1 VSELRIEGLH
11 KSFGDAHVLDGLDLV
26 VRQGSLTAV
35 LGPSGCGKTT
45 LLRVVAGFE
54 RADAGR
60 VLLGGREVAGPSRHL
75 PPERRGV
82 TVVPQEGALF
92 PHLDV
97 GSNVAFG
104 LPRRHPDRRRRVA
117 EVLALVGLP
126 DLAGRWPAE
135 LSGGQQQR
143 VAVARALAPGPEVV
157 LLDEPFSAL
166 DTDLRTSVREQVRD
180 VLAAAGA
187 TAVLVTHD
195 QEEALGTADQV
206 AVMHQGRFLQVGEP
220 EQVYRHPV
228 DPLVARAVGEA
239 FVLPAVAGGTVA
251 TTSLGPVALLP
262 HGAGQPEPAGEV
274 RGQVLVRPEQLR
286 LVPLGEGVTCSVRR
300 VSFHGHDTTVSLV
313 SPDGSDLTCRTQD
326 PVPAGERVGVRVV
339 GEVVFLPMAREG
351 ATGRMD
357 AWTTG

>member
-11 KSFGDAHVLDGLDLV
+11 KSFGAARVLVGLDLV
-26 VRQGSLTAV
+26 VPQGSLTAV

-60 VLLGGREVAGPSRHL
+60 VLLGGREAAGPGRHL

-97 GSNVAFG
+97 GANVAFG
-104 LPRRHPDRRRRVA
+104 VPRRHPDRRRRVA
-117 EVLALVGLP
+117 EVLGLVGLA
-126 DLAGRWPAE
+126 DLADRWPAE

-143 VAVARALAPGPEVV
+143 VAVARALAPDPEVV

-166 DTDLRTSVREQVRD
+166 DTDLRTSVRQQVRD
-180 VLAAAGA
+180 VLASAGA

-206 AVMHQGRFLQVGEP
+206 AVMHEGRFLQVGEP
-220 EQVYRHPV
+220 EQVYREPV

-239 FVLPAVAGGTVA
+239 FLLPASAGGAVA
-251 TTSLGPVALLP
+251 TTVLGPVVLLP
-262 HGAGQPEPAGEV
+262 RDGVGPTPDGVSGH
-274 RGQVLVRPEQLR
+274 VLVRPEQLH
-286 LVPLGEGVTCSVRR
+286 LVPASEGVPCSVRR
-300 VSFHGHDTTVSLV
+300 VWFHGHDTTVRLV
-313 SPDGSDLTCRTQD
+313 APDGSELTCRTQG
-326 PVPAGERVGVRVV
+326 PVPPGGRVGVRVV
-339 GEVVFLPMAREG
+339 GEVVFLPMARTG
-351 ATGRMD
+351 TAGRMG

>member
-1 VSELRIEGLH
+1 MSELRVEGVD
-11 KSFGDAHVLDGLDLV
+11 KAFGRLAVLRGLDLV
-26 VRQGSLTAV
+26 VPQGSLTAV

-54 RADAGR
+54 RPDAGR
-60 VLLGGREVAGPSRHL
+60 VLLGGREVAGPAGQL

-82 TVVPQEGALF
+82 SVVPQEGALF

-97 GSNVAFG
+97 GANVAFG
-104 LPRRHPDRRRRVA
+104 LPRRHPDRRGRVA
-117 EVLALVGLP
+117 EVLALVGLA

-143 VAVARALAPGPEVV
+143 VALARALAPDPEVV

-166 DTDLRTSVREQVRD
+166 DTDLRASVRRQVRD

-206 AVMHQGRFLQVGEP
+206 AVMHEGRILQVGTP
-220 EQVYRHPV
+220 QQVYREPV
-228 DPLVARAVGEA
+228 DPVVARAVGEA
-239 FVLPAVAGGTVA
+239 FVLAAVVDGAVA
-251 TTSLGPVALLP
+251 TTVLGPVAVLGRDAAVP
-262 HGAGQPEPAGEV
+262 GGAA
-274 RGQVLVRPEQLR
+274 GQVLVRPEQLH
-286 LVPLGEGVTCSVRR
+286 LVPAADGVTCAVRR
-300 VSFHGHDTTVSLV
+300 VWFHGHDTTVDLV
-313 SPDGSDLTCRTQD
+313 APDGSALTCRTQG
-326 PVPAGERVGVRVV
+326 PVPPGERVGVRVV
-339 GEVVFLPMAREG
+339 GEVVFLPGTPERA
-351 ATGRMD
+351 AGRMG

>member
-1 VSELRIEGLH
+1 MSELRIEGLH
-11 KSFGDAHVLDGLDLV
+11 KSFDDARVLRGLDLV
-26 VRQGSLTAV
+26 VPQGTLTAV

-104 LPRRHPDRRRRVA
+104 LPRRHPHRRERVA
-117 EVLALVGLP
+117 EVLAMVGLA

-143 VAVARALAPGPEVV
+143 VAVARALAPDPEVV

-166 DTDLRTSVREQVRD
+166 DTDLRTSVRQQVRD

-195 QEEALGTADQV
+195 QEEALATADQV
-206 AVMHQGRFLQVGEP
+206 AVMHAGRFLQVGVP
-220 EQVYRHPV
+220 EQVYREPV

-239 FVLPAVAGGTVA
+239 FLLPATATGAVA
-251 TTSLGPVALLP
+251 TTPLGPVALL
-262 HGAGQPEPAGEV
+262 ARDDVARSAVEV
-274 RGQVLVRPEQLR
+274 AGQVLVRPEQLH
-286 LVPLGEGVTCSVRR
+286 LGPVAEGVACSVRR
-300 VSFHGHDTTVSLV
+300 TVFHGHDTTVQLV
-313 SPDGSDLTCRTQD
+313 GPDGSDLTCRTQG
-326 PVPAGERVGVRVV
+326 PVPPGERVGVRVV
-339 GEVVFLPMAREG
+339 GEVVFLPMADQG
-351 ATGRMD
+351 AAGRMGV
-357 AWTTG
+357 WTR

>member
-1 VSELRIEGLH
+1 MSELRVDGVD
-11 KSFGDAHVLDGLDLV
+11 KAFGGHRVLRGLDLV
-26 VRQGSLTAV
+26 VPQGSLTAV

-60 VLLGGREVAGPSRHL
+60 VLLGGREVAGPARHL

-97 GSNVAFG
+97 GANVAFG
-104 LPRRHPDRRRRVA
+104 LPRSHPDRRGRVA
-117 EVLALVGLP
+117 EVLALVGLA

-166 DTDLRTSVREQVRD
+166 DTDLRTSVRQQVRD

-206 AVMHQGRFLQVGEP
+206 AVMHDGRFLQVGTP
-220 EQVYRHPV
+220 QQVYREPV
-228 DPLVARAVGEA
+228 DTVVARAVGEA
-239 FVLPAVAGGTVA
+239 FVLAAAAEDGVA
-251 TTSLGPVALLP
+251 TTVLGPVRVLRRDP
-262 HGAGQPEPAGEV
+262 DRQDRGPAE
-274 RGQVLVRPEQLR
+274 GQVLVRPEQLH
-286 LVPLGEGVTCSVRR
+286 LVPEADGVACSVRR
-300 VSFHGHDTTVSLV
+300 IWFHGHDTTVELV
-313 SPDGSDLTCRTQD
+313 APDGSDLTCRTQG
-326 PVPAGERVGVRVV
+326 PVPPGERVGVRVV
-339 GEVVFLPMAREG
+339 GEVVFLPMAVAQAR
-351 ATGRMD
+351 GRMGT
-357 AWTTG
+357 WTSG

>member
-1 VSELRIEGLH
+1 MSELRIEGLH
-11 KSFGDAHVLDGLDLV
+11 KSFDDAPVLRGLDLV
-26 VRQGSLTAV
+26 VPQGTVTAV

-45 LLRVVAGFE
+45 LQRVVAGFE

-75 PPERRGV
+75 APERRGV

-104 LPRRHPDRRRRVA
+104 LPRRHPRRRERVA
-117 EVLALVGLP
+117 EVLALVGLG

-143 VAVARALAPGPEVV
+143 VAVARALAPEPEVV

-166 DTDLRTSVREQVRD
+166 DTDLRASVRQQVRD

-220 EQVYRHPV
+220 EQVYREPV

-239 FVLPAVAGGTVA
+239 FLLPATASGAVA
-251 TTSLGPVALLP
+251 TTPLGPVALVERDGVDP
-262 HGAGQPEPAGEV
+262 SADEV
-274 RGQVLVRPEQLR
+274 AGQVLLRPEQLH
-286 LVPLGEGVTCSVRR
+286 LVPVADGVACSVRR
-300 VSFHGHDTTVSLV
+300 VWFLGHDTTVQLV
-313 SPDGSDLTCRTQD
+313 GPDGSDLTCRTQG
-326 PVPAGERVGVRVV
+326 PVPPGERVGVRVV
-339 GEVVFLPMAREG
+339 GEAVFLPMAARG
-351 ATGRMD
+351 AAGRMD
-357 AWTTG
+357 VWTS

>member
-1 VSELRIEGLH
+1 MSELRIEGVH
-11 KSFGDAHVLDGLDLV
+11 KSFGDARVLEGLDLV

-104 LPRRHPDRRRRVA
+104 LPRRHPDRRGRVA
-117 EVLALVGLP
+117 EVLALVGLS
-126 DLAGRWPAE
+126 DLASRWPAE

-143 VAVARALAPGPEVV
+143 VAVARALAPDPEVV

-166 DTDLRTSVREQVRD
+166 DTDLRTSVRQQVRD

-206 AVMHQGRFLQVGEP
+206 AVMHRGRFLQVGGP
-220 EQVYRHPV
+220 EQVYREPV
-228 DPLVARAVGEA
+228 DPFVARAVGEA
-239 FVLPAVAGGTVA
+239 FVLPATAGGALA
-251 TTSLGPVALLP
+251 TTPLGPVAVLVRDGSAAP
-262 HGAGQPEPAGEV
+262 AAGT
-274 RGQVLVRPEQLR
+274 RGQVLLRPEQLH
-286 LVPLGEGVTCSVRR
+286 LVPVGEGVACSVRR
-300 VSFHGHDTTVSLV
+300 IWFHGHDTTVQLV
-313 SPDGSDLTCRTQD
+313 GPDGSDLTCRTQG
-326 PVPAGERVGVRVV
+326 PVPPGERVGVRVV

-351 ATGRMD
+351 AAGRMG
-357 AWTTG
+357 AWTG